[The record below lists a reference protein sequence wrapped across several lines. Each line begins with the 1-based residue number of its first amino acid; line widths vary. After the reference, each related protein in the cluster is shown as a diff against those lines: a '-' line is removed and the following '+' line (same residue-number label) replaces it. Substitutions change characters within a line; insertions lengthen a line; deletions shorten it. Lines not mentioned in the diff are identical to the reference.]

1 MAQAEETRC
10 LSKEQIKTTMDN
22 YVKVNKLKNVKII
35 DQGKPVFS
43 RENEA
48 KYNMPH
54 ITMFADN
61 YTVYSTVATD
71 PRTNKWETGETS
83 AAFSI
88 NERRYSFSLG
98 S

>member
-10 LSKEQIKTTMDN
+10 LNKEQIKTTMNN
-22 YVKVNKLKNVKII
+22 YIKVNHLSNVKIV
-35 DQGKPVFS
+35 DTGKPVFS
-43 RENEA
+43 RENEQ

-71 PRTNKWETGETS
+71 PITKKQYNLLYKGKKVRGLIVIDSVK
-83 AAFSI
+83 I
-88 NERRYSFSLG
+88 
-98 S
+98 